1 MKNCPFCGSSML
13 SVEQK
18 KSAWNNA
25 EVELHVI
32 CSDCA
37 SSAPIYIWNKRN
49 EEVEQPKLA
58 VIR

>member
-1 MKNCPFCGSSML
+1 ML